1 MALKSATKA
10 TGQPPTFIA
19 KVSNIKTT
27 AYRLRIFVPG
37 MNFFFSW
44 DRVAGLLN
52 GLIIQEYRFLVFLLF
67 SSEKNTE
74 KRSKIICEILFFK
87 PFFG

>member
-37 MNFFFSW
+37 MNFFLVGIEW
-44 DRVAGLLN
+44 PVYLLD
-52 GLIIQEYRFLVFLLF
+52 
-67 SSEKNTE
+67 
-74 KRSKIICEILFFK
+74 
-87 PFFG
+87 